1 MPPGPQQIYE
11 FGPFRVDG
19 RERTLLRDGSP
30 IALTDKVF
38 ELLWLLVQNRGHALA
53 KAELMQALWP
63 DTVVEE
69 NNLTV
74 NMSTLRKALGESAGQ
89 RRYIETLSRR
99 GYRFVADV
107 RESTLGALPLGALPL
122 GTLPPIVRHTP
133 TFVGRESEVARLAA
147 LLERARAGQGRVVL
161 IDGDPGMGKTEL
173 AEQFLA
179 LARRSGQLIIAHGR
193 CLEQFGTG
201 EAYLPFLE
209 ASRSLLLGDE
219 RERVVPIFRQHAPTW
234 SAQFGSAQF
243 GSAQFGSAQ
252 FGPAQLAP
260 APSGLADGVEG
271 LRGAPQSPASPRMLR
286 EMGDALE
293 ALSAFEPVVLLLED
307 MHWADPSSS
316 DLLRLLGQRAV
327 ARRLLI
333 LATLRRTEMQLANH
347 PLENVRRELYA
358 HDQCEELELPLL
370 DRAAIGRYID
380 ARFQPHA
387 LPAELAELV
396 VSKTEGHPLF
406 ATRLI
411 QMLVERGDI
420 EQVNGAWRLPRPLA
434 ELALGVPSS
443 VRGLIQKKL
452 DSLDEDD
459 RRALQYAS
467 VLGVEFTTSALA
479 HLLEVDE
486 VSVDERLDPLAR
498 AHHLLEP
505 LGEERLPNAQ
515 LSLRYRFAHVLHQ
528 NVLYETLAS
537 RRRMVLHQRAA
548 EHLLAQQGGDAW
560 RVAAQLAVHF
570 EAARDYGRAIQ
581 QLIAAGDNASRL
593 LANRESSQHYARA
606 LELVH
611 ELPAADQAA
620 QNLILYYNNGW
631 LAFKQGEAARAIS
644 GFEAML
650 ELARSP
656 ELAAD
661 TPAAS
666 RARDAAFDYF
676 EQPWRDAFGLFDVPR
691 LQNQSR
697 SMGAAALQCEAYWAL
712 SYILLEV
719 GRLDEMAQRTAE
731 CLALAVATGNEQRRL
746 EALAWLTTRELALG
760 DSEQAKRY
768 LNEGMPA
775 ARAIRHERA
784 LYLFLDA
791 SARLHLLE
799 SDYELAERM
808 HAEALPLTLEVSGRV
823 GGLLGIGLAR
833 AHLGRVSAALAPL
846 SQALDIAQRTGMAES
861 VQMITG
867 VLGWVHAEVGDF
879 ASAAH
884 HFAAASDLA
893 TASGRADTEA
903 ALRFQL
909 ARAHGALGDGPLA
922 QGAIARAERL
932 LEAPPAARGALA
944 TPSRRRLQLDAA
956 QGEWRIA
963 SGELQSAETVAQRL
977 LERALELRSPK
988 HVAIARLLLAH
999 AALGLARPDSAKQH
1013 AAAGLDALE
1022 RHPIPLVAW
1031 KLHAAL
1037 AAALRQTGAGS
1048 AATSELSRALE
1059 LVEQIE
1065 RSIDDERLR
1074 ERWSGSR
1081 SVRELRAAA
1090 APAGVRAA
1098 V

>member
-19 RERTLLRDGSP
+19 TERTLLRDGSP

-107 RESTLGALPLGALPL
+107 REPPLGALPLGALPL
-122 GTLPPIVRHTP
+122 PTLPPIVRHTP
-133 TFVGRESEVARLAA
+133 TFVGREAEVARLAA

-179 LARRSGQLIIAHGR
+179 LARRAGQLFIAHGR

-234 SAQFGSAQF
+234 FAQFGSAQF
-243 GSAQFGSAQ
+243 APASSGSAA
-252 FGPAQLAP
+252 
-260 APSGLADGVEG
+260 GLADGVEA

-387 LPAELAELV
+387 LPSELAELV

-411 QMLVERGDI
+411 QMLVERGDL
-420 EQVNGAWRLPRPLA
+420 EQVGGTWRLPRPLA

-505 LGEERLPNAQ
+505 IGEERLPNAQ
-515 LSLRYRFAHVLHQ
+515 LSLRYRFAHVLYQ

-537 RRRMVLHQRAA
+537 KRRMVLHQRAA

-593 LANRESSQHYARA
+593 LANREARQHYARA
-606 LELVH
+606 LELVR

-620 QNLILYYNNGW
+620 QHLVLYYNNGW

-644 GFEAML
+644 DFEAML

-661 TPAAS
+661 TPAAA

-676 EQPWRDAFGLFDVPR
+676 EQPWRDAFGLFEVPR

-697 SMGAAALQCEAYWAL
+697 SMGATALQCEAYWAL

-746 EALAWLTTRELALG
+746 EALAWLARRELALG
-760 DSEQAKRY
+760 DNEQAKRY

-775 ARAIRHERA
+775 ARAIQHERA

-833 AHLGRVSAALAPL
+833 AHLGRISAALAPL

-867 VLGWVHAEVGDF
+867 VLGWVHAEAGDF
-879 ASAAH
+879 ASAAQ
-884 HFAAASDLA
+884 HFAAAADLA

-903 ALRFQL
+903 ALRLQL
-909 ARAHGALGDGPLA
+909 ARAHSALGDGPLA
-922 QGAIARAERL
+922 QAAIARAERL
-932 LEAPPAARGALA
+932 LEAPPAARGDFVA
-944 TPSRRRLQLDAA
+944 PSRRRLQVDAA
-956 QGEWRIA
+956 KGEWLIA
-963 SGELQSAETVAQRL
+963 SGELQSAETIAQRL
-977 LERALELRSPK
+977 LERAIELRSPK
-988 HVAIARLLLAH
+988 HVAIARLLLAQ

-1048 AATSELSRALE
+1048 AATSELGRALE
-1059 LVEQIE
+1059 RVEQIE

-1074 ERWSGSR
+1074 ERWSSSR
-1081 SVRELRAAA
+1081 PVRELRAAP
-1090 APAGVRAA
+1090 APADVRAA